1 MWYYIIKIDLKREVV
16 IHIIGF
22 DLETGGF
29 DKYNHTITE
38 AYFAI
43 WDKEWNLL
51 DELHLYLKN
60 DNGEIHGTKEAFEIT
75 GIDPESQL
83 LDPNTLTYTEGRAKL
98 LEMLAKHKIPK
109 KRTHFR
115 YLGQNITYFDIPF
128 MEAQGFL
135 TEEQAKKAG
144 INHNSLD
151 TTSIVTWLKDMEMLP
166 SNVGSVGS
174 LIEYF
179 GLPKGTAHRAKD
191 DVIMQK
197 EIYIKLCNLMKDV
210 GKANLL
216 TQDQNNDLL
225 KIVEI

>member
-1 MWYYIIKIDLKREVV
+1 MASPFLYRRFMHYL
-16 IHIIGF
+16 GF

-60 DNGEIHGTKEAFEIT
+60 DNGEIHGEEQAFKAT

-83 LDPNTLTYTEGRAKL
+83 LDPTTLTYTEGRAKL
-98 LEMLAKHKIPK
+98 IEMLAKHKIPK
-109 KRTHFR
+109 KRTHYR
-115 YLGQNITYFDIPF
+115 YLGQNIAYFDIPF

-135 TEEQAKKAG
+135 NEDQAKKAG
-144 INHNSLD
+144 INHNVLD
-151 TTSIVTWLKDMEMLP
+151 TTNIVTWLKDMEMLP
-166 SNVGSVGS
+166 SNVGSISS

-191 DVIMQK
+191 DVNMQK
-197 EIYIKLCNLMKDV
+197 EVYIRLCNLMKDAS
-210 GKANLL
+210 KANLL
-216 TQDQNNDLL
+216 TQGQDNDLL
-225 KIVEI
+225 RIVEI